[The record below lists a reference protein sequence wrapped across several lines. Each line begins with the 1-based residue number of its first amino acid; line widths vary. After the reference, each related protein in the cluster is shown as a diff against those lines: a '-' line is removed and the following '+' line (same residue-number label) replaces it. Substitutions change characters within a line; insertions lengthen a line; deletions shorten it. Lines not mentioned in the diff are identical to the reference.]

1 MLRSGLSTETFR
13 LKPVLRTETIQVASK
28 AKVDAAN
35 LPDATQLA
43 LERTNLAHERTLMA
57 WVRTAVSLISF
68 GFTIYKFFQYMRE
81 QQSIEPIKRL
91 LGPREFGLIMISIGV
106 VSLLLATLQN
116 WQLRKKLMERY
127 HDVPHSLATV
137 LAVLISLLGI
147 MAVIA
152 IIFRQ

>member
-13 LKPVLRTETIQVASK
+13 LRPVLRTETIQVASQGK
-28 AKVDAAN
+28 AGAAN
-35 LPDATQLA
+35 LPDATELA
-43 LERTNLAHERTLMA
+43 LERTSLAHERTLMA

-81 QQSIEPIKRL
+81 QQSGEPIKRL
-91 LGPREFGLIMISIGV
+91 LGPREFALIMISIGV

-116 WQLRKKLMERY
+116 WQLRKGLMERY
-127 HDVPHSLATV
+127 HYIPYSLATV
-137 LAVLISLLGI
+137 LAALISLLGI
-147 MAVIA
+147 MALIA

>member
-1 MLRSGLSTETFR
+1 VT
-13 LKPVLRTETIQVASK
+13 SK
-28 AKVDAAN
+28 AKVGAAN

-43 LERTNLAHERTLMA
+43 LERTSLAHERTLMA

-81 QQSIEPIKRL
+81 QQSSEPIKRL
-91 LGPREFGLIMISIGV
+91 LGPREFALIMISIGV

-127 HDVPHSLATV
+127 HYGPHSMATV
-137 LAVLISLLGI
+137 LAALISLLGI
-147 MAVIA
+147 MALMA